1 MKRFMDRIALIVL
14 LAAAHPGVWAQSSP
28 SSATPSAPA
37 SVPASVPASAP
48 ASAPASVPG
57 PAAASALSEAEVR
70 RIDAANN
77 RITQRHGPIPNLEM
91 PPMTMQFQV
100 RDAALLQGLQE
111 GSRIRF
117 AAERINGQY
126 TVTVVQPAP

>member
-1 MKRFMDRIALIVL
+1 MKSATYRTALIVL
-14 LAAAHPGVWAQSSP
+14 LAAAHPGIWAQSSP
-28 SSATPSAPA
+28 SSA
-37 SVPASVPASAP
+37 
-48 ASAPASVPG
+48 
-57 PAAASALSEAEVR
+57 PAAAAASVLTEAEVR

-77 RITQRHGPIPNLEM
+77 RITLRHGPIPNLEM

-100 RDAALLQGLQE
+100 RDAVLLQGLQE

>member
-1 MKRFMDRIALIVL
+1 MPAVMTV
-14 LAAAHPGVWAQSSP
+14 
-28 SSATPSAPA
+28 AT
-37 SVPASVPASAP
+37 
-48 ASAPASVPG
+48 
-57 PAAASALSEAEVR
+57 AAASA
-70 RIDAANN
+70 
-77 RITQRHGPIPNLEM
+77 GPEPEM

>member
-1 MKRFMDRIALIVL
+1 MKHAMYRAALIVL
-14 LAAAHPGVWAQSSP
+14 LAAAHPGIWAQSSP
-28 SSATPSAPA
+28 SSATPSGPA
-37 SVPASVPASAP
+37 STPSSAP
-48 ASAPASVPG
+48 AA
-57 PAAASALSEAEVR
+57 AAASVLTEAEVR

-77 RITQRHGPIPNLEM
+77 RITLRHGPIPNLEM

-100 RDAALLQGLQE
+100 RDAVLLQGLQE

>member
-1 MKRFMDRIALIVL
+1 MSD
-14 LAAAHPGVWAQSSP
+14 G
-28 SSATPSAPA
+28 
-37 SVPASVPASAP
+37 
-48 ASAPASVPG
+48 
-57 PAAASALSEAEVR
+57 EVR
-70 RIDAANN
+70 RVDAANN
-77 RITQRHGPIPNLEM
+77 RITLRHGPIPNLEM

-117 AAERINGQY
+117 AAEKINGQY